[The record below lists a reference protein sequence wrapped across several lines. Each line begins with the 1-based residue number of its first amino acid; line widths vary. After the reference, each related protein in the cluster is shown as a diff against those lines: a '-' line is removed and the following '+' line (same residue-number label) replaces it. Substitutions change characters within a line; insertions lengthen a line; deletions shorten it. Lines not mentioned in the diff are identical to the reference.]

1 MTARTNAEH
10 EDGPLRL
17 ADIDSRD
24 VQADG
29 KWLSIH
35 EACRLLGVDQSTLR
49 RWSDSGKVPVFRTP
63 GGHRRYAE
71 SELLAL
77 VGNGSRRFERQ
88 RIIARQLADQSRAG
102 FVDEFWRT
110 ARTRRWYRA
119 YSPGQ
124 LEDLRRLGRRLVDLA
139 VRYAATAAGPERQ
152 SLIEEARGIGQQ
164 YGRVGAMAGLSG
176 AEAVEAYL
184 YFRAPVV
191 QSLTSMTDGTRMGA
205 PAMLRVSAEVNSFLD
220 QVLLA
225 MVREHEDQIQLT
237 AGAVI
242 QPPVDG
248 QLLDDA

>member
-119 YSPGQ
+119 YSPDQ
-124 LEDLRRLGRRLVDLA
+124 LEDLRRLGGRLVDLA

-191 QSLTSMTDGTRMGA
+191 QSLTSMTDGARMGA

-225 MVREHEDQIQLT
+225 MVHEHEAQSKLT
-237 AGAVI
+237 AGVTLQTGLEA
-242 QPPVDG
+242 